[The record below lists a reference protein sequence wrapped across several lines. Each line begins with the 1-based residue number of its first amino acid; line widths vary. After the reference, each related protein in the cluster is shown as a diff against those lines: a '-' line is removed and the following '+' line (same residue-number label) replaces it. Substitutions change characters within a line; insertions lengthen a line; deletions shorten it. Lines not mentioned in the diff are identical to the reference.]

1 MKFLLKEQFV
11 PASVNKLYFNLAPI
25 LAMVPALVTVAVIPF
40 APGFDLRPIA
50 SWLATPMHWGEAT
63 VQAFQ
68 ISGVVANLDVGLL
81 FGFCGYLPE
90 RLRDYSGRMGIEFE
104 ISVSWGNS
112 LLCSNYFL

>member
-50 SWLATPMHWGEAT
+50 SWLATPLHWGGDRT
-63 VQAFQ
+63 G
-68 ISGVVANLDVGLL
+68 ISDQW
-81 FGFCGYLPE
+81 C
-90 RLRDYSGRMGIEFE
+90 RRQS
-104 ISVSWGNS
+104 
-112 LLCSNYFL
+112 